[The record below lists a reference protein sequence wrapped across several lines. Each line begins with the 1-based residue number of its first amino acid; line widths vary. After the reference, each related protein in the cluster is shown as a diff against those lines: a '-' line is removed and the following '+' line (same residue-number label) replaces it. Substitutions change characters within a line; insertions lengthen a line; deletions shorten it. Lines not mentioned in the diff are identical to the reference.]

1 MMGVAQPAPDFGED
15 GTPAEAMDKTA
26 SEPDANGFV
35 WQTEQFAD
43 LKLIRYQVG
52 GWNKLSDDQQKL
64 AYCLTQ
70 AGLSGRDMMYDQNN
84 RYNLQVRHMLDEA
97 HRNFSGDRSTKGGS
111 GSTLLPSACGSPM
124 AFITTIPT
132 PS

>member
-1 MMGVAQPAPDFGED
+1 MILALFIPALLMMGCGAAGPDLGED

-52 GWNKLSDDQQKL
+52 GWNKLSDDQQ
-64 AYCLTQ
+64 Q
-70 AGLSGRDMMYDQNN
+70 AGI
-84 RYNLQVRHMLDEA
+84 
-97 HRNFSGDRSTKGGS
+97 
-111 GSTLLPSACGSPM
+111 LPD
-124 AFITTIPT
+124 
-132 PS
+132 PSRIERP